1 MKLRHSTIQLLR
13 FPFSLFLMP
22 VYFFALSQVPH
33 IHWSHALII
42 FAILHLLV
50 YPASNGYN
58 SYMDKDEGPIGGL
71 QHPQQP
77 TKQLLY
83 ITVLMDLLAIVAG
96 FLIHPWFAL
105 GTGLYILMSKA
116 YSYRGIRLKK
126 YPVIGYITV
135 VLFQGAV
142 VFALVWFGSSTE
154 KSIAIPILPAIAA
167 SALIGGFYP
176 LTQVYQHE
184 ADHKD
189 GVQTISMVLG
199 LKGTFLFSGVIYTIA
214 FACLFIYFHTEHRLA
229 QFYLLTTL
237 LLPVLVY
244 FIGWARMVW
253 KDRAASDFRHAMKMN
268 VIASLCTTTAFI
280 ILLIWN
286 NIE

>member
-1 MKLRHSTIQLLR
+1 MILRYSTIQLLR
-13 FPFSLFLMP
+13 FPFSFFLMP

-33 IHWSHALII
+33 IRWSHALII
-42 FAILHLLV
+42 FVILHLLV
-50 YPASNGYN
+50 YPSSNGYN
-58 SYMDKDEGPIGGL
+58 SYMDRDEGPIGGL
-71 QHPQQP
+71 KNPEQP

-83 ITVLMDLLAIVAG
+83 ASIAMDLLAVALG
-96 FLIHPWFAL
+96 FQVHSLFAL
-105 GTGLYILMSKA
+105 GTGIYILMSRA

-126 YPVIGYITV
+126 YPVIGYLTV
-135 VLFQGAV
+135 VIFQGAM
-142 VFALVWFGSSTE
+142 VFALVWFGASAE
-154 KSIAIPILPAIAA
+154 KSMAIPWLPAMAA

-184 ADHKD
+184 ADDKD
-189 GVQTISMVLG
+189 GVRTISMLLG
-199 LKGTFLFSGVIYTIA
+199 LKGTFLFSGLIYTIA
-214 FACLFIYFHTEHRLA
+214 FACLFIYFRSEHRLA
-229 QFYLLTTL
+229 QFYVLTTL

-244 FIGWARMVW
+244 FIGWARKVW
-253 KDRAASDFRHAMKMN
+253 IDKSASDFRHSMKMN